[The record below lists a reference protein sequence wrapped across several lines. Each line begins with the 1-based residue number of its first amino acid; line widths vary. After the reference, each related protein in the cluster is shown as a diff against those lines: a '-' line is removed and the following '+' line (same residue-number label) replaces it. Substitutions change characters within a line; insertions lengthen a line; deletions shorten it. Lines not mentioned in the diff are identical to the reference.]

1 MSPLISYHPQTILG
15 FLLRKLCPR
24 LPQIHTM
31 KEHAGNGAS
40 PQNSQ
45 LGTYVLFKFL
55 FSSQTFCTLFFQHE
69 WKPLVSFCI
78 SLQFVL
84 LAISEVKSLSRV
96 RLFATPWTVACWA
109 PLFRQ
114 EYWSGLPCP
123 PLGDLL
129 NPGMEPRSPTLQ
141 MDSLPAGLQGKPK
154 NTGVGSLSP
163 SPEELPNPG
172 ITLGSPAGG
181 FFTS

>member
-15 FLLRKLCPR
+15 FLLWKLCPH
-24 LPQIHTM
+24 LPQIYTM
-31 KEHAGNGAS
+31 KEHAGDRAS
-40 PQNSQ
+40 PQNS

-96 RLFATPWTVACWA
+96 RLFATPWTVAYQAVAYQNCNLSIHGIFQARVLQWVAISFSRGSSRPRNLTQVSRIAGRCFTIWA
-109 PLFRQ
+109 TVF
-114 EYWSGLPCP
+114 
-123 PLGDLL
+123 
-129 NPGMEPRSPTLQ
+129 
-141 MDSLPAGLQGKPK
+141 
-154 NTGVGSLSP
+154 
-163 SPEELPNPG
+163 
-172 ITLGSPAGG
+172 
-181 FFTS
+181 

>member
-15 FLLRKLCPR
+15 FLLQKLCPHLR
-24 LPQIHTM
+24 QIHTM

-96 RLFATPWTVACWA
+96 RLFATPWTVAYQAVAFQDCNLSIHGIFQA
-109 PLFRQ
+109 RV
-114 EYWSGLPCP
+114 
-123 PLGDLL
+123 LGWIAISFSRGSSRPS
-129 NPGMEPRSPTLQ
+129 NRTRVSCI
-141 MDSLPAGLQGKPK
+141 
-154 NTGVGSLSP
+154 VGRRFA
-163 SPEELPNPG
+163 
-172 ITLGSPAGG
+172 I
-181 FFTS
+181 